1 VNFYVRAHKK
11 QLPNH
16 AVLTA
21 LNPLGVVHQ
30 RKIQDM
36 YNEAASRDD
45 LLGSNLKTQEETST
59 YTRL

>member
-1 VNFYVRAHKK
+1 MNYVRAHKK

-36 YNEAASRDD
+36 YDEAASRDD
-45 LLGSNLKTQEETST
+45 LLGSS
-59 YTRL
+59 